1 MRLKRTAVAVLI
13 SLLILGGILTGCEP
27 GGKTTTPPTIPTTE
41 DIGLSAV
48 WCQEIVWDFK
58 DIQPGK
64 IPDNLTKN
72 DSSKTGGE
80 FDVSEYFSVLKHLS
94 MEKGYVLDYVYSF
107 DGMGGGPILY
117 VRPENQE
124 PYKNYEEFAKAANQF
139 QRPEND
145 NSLVWMVMG
154 ETSGKSGNKI
164 KIDGT
169 NEGFFE
175 YTVLQMLGEQ
185 FYLFWHANYNDADI
199 ICEVSAIEDVIV
211 SIENSGLEP
220 ITNGFKKDA
229 RKLNVKPIVEINGDM
244 VTVKLV
250 VFSKWGGF
258 SRFSYTMYRNYP
270 HMVIGFQDEV
280 LLEYECGM
288 MF

>member
-1 MRLKRTAVAVLI
+1 
-13 SLLILGGILTGCEP
+13 
-27 GGKTTTPPTIPTTE
+27 
-41 DIGLSAV
+41 
-48 WCQEIVWDFK
+48 
-58 DIQPGK
+58 
-64 IPDNLTKN
+64 
-72 DSSKTGGE
+72 
-80 FDVSEYFSVLKHLS
+80 
-94 MEKGYVLDYVYSF
+94 
-107 DGMGGGPILY
+107 
-117 VRPENQE
+117 
-124 PYKNYEEFAKAANQF
+124 
-139 QRPEND
+139 
-145 NSLVWMVMG
+145 MG